1 MITYILTILTRCSM
15 GKKIYSDEVKKLA
28 CDMYW
33 VERHGVVSGHK
44 SGRYSLSDISRVTGM
59 NRDYISK
66 LARKHIP
73 KEKKEMKSPCD
84 IPSGHNTK
92 ECWRKKQCYKGT
104 YRCGDYKAY
113 RRVINE

>member
-1 MITYILTILTRCSM
+1 M

-33 VERHGVVSGHK
+33 VERRGVVSGHK
-44 SGRYSLSDISRVTGM
+44 SGRYSLSEISRVTGM

-73 KEKKEMKSPCD
+73 KEKKEMKNPCD
-84 IPSGHNTK
+84 S
-92 ECWRKKQCYKGT
+92 CWRSERCLQDT